1 MRKIFLFCVTAAL
14 TLLAASCRKEEPSVF
29 PEETAGSNTL
39 KVYPVTLSLAE
50 DDFASADG
58 DTKSQIG
65 SSSEAIQRATLFAMG
80 SDGKVLLREDA
91 GGKVVPIAKTVSGA
105 AQAASFTWDLPVAS
119 FTIYAMANYDDATA
133 TTLAG
138 YTTNVSLTTT
148 MLNALTY
155 TNSSTTFL
163 TTIPSKGMPAAGT
176 KSVNITSPGGS
187 IGTVSIKRLFAR
199 YDIKFN
205 TDHFTSNGCTV
216 TATAIESVSSPSSA
230 SWFQA
235 GVQPGSGTSYTA
247 LDSATSSDKA
257 NVATTGCTLYV
268 LENCQGTRSGF
279 ANWYDVQFATS
290 DVLAGITNILINT
303 TYTNA
308 SGLTRKASCRV
319 YLGGDC
325 RTDFNVRRG
334 VRTDLNLA
342 LREGIGREVYLGDG
356 STIVSGPGVVHV
368 VPFYTTLTSKD
379 DLVFACDNWLT
390 LGAVTFGANSG
401 SVHSECGYAGTVTYT
416 VNSNARA
423 DSDKKIYVNGKS
435 RDKNGTVVYTE
446 IYDEAK
452 VHFPYSFTYS
462 WAEDTAPDHLA
473 QRGVLTC
480 IDRYTGAASGVGVFT
495 ANDAGIILG
504 DYSTGA
510 KTVSLKGAFALRSD
524 AIHIEAPNGEGA
536 VNVPLEARV
545 PWFECTDLSP
555 ATNYIDAQ
563 GSMTFTYLQA
573 ASNGAKTSTKMKVVN
588 NGTGADVTAVCAG
601 NNLDLKLVN
610 ELIAP
615 EMTSTAGRLYFDRNT
630 EDANADGSLTIFTH
644 VHTYEGVAALITSAK
659 TFTADSG
666 KVFIT
671 GHGSDRGQHAFTFN
685 SWNPWYFWYQAGS
698 PVAEFG
704 VMNDYSL
711 YHEPA
716 NWSGEKAKTGWE
728 SNPSYRPVETASY
741 SSLIPNAMVS
751 KPENLKL
758 NVTFQETGGYMGH
771 KVAQGEPGIVGP
783 DFTPST
789 LYRTYITVNA
799 SGNYDWE
806 ALGNYLWFNLGHYLP
821 GAVWTRPGVTDAE
834 RRAEVES
841 LVAAQPGRRLVI
853 TSWRTSAT
861 AALDDAFIPD
871 GGILGVTFNTES
883 RTVSST
889 WNLICSMTG
898 LEDKDVNTRSAGK
911 VDIVMQVVN
920 PYNSES
926 PTLDLR
932 IANAYIRLHLY
943 VWPAASGVTTA
954 FPGWHDTGSGW
965 GYYTFPYCFTDGKEI
980 RGLEGFWSKQTL
992 ISTTEVHT
1000 NNTTAIL
1007 KSNSASIGII
1017 SRNLTAISPAF
1028 FQFYNNA
1035 IFNSYWSDTRLK
1047 DALMTEL
1054 KGNEISQPFT
1064 FRNANNISRDEIVS
1078 WEQYGSSG
1086 SSWTDNKQSI
1096 NYDGLNTI
1104 LGAGT
1109 FYKQGDY
1116 TLYYDPSGTQYKYTY
1131 PGGRETTTDKL
1142 FVIHLG
1148 DERFSRCYYFDTY
1161 FGFRDQ
1167 N

>member
-555 ATNYIDAQ
+555 ATNYIDAP
-563 GSMTFTYLQA
+563 STMEFTYLQCS
-573 ASNGAKTSTKMKVVN
+573 ASDAKTSTKMHVVN
-588 NGTGADVTAVCAG
+588 NGADVTAVAVG
-601 NNLDLKLVN
+601 TDLDLALVD
-610 ELIAP
+610 ELFP
-615 EMTSTAGRLYFDRNT
+615 PVMQSTAGRLDFRRQL
-630 EDANADGSLTIFTH
+630 ASDGSFTIFTH
-644 VHTYEGVAALITSAK
+644 VHTYAGVDALITSAK

-666 KVFIT
+666 TVRML
-671 GHGSDRGQHAFTFN
+671 GHTERGSKSLSFVA
-685 SWNPWYFWYQAGS
+685 WNPWYYWYAAGS
-698 PVAEFG
+698 PVTEFG

-716 NWSGEKAKTGWE
+716 NWSGVKAKTGWE
-728 SNPSYRPVETASY
+728 ANPSYRPVEDVSY
-741 SSLIPNAMVS
+741 PADIPNAMVS
-751 KPENLKL
+751 LPENLKL
-758 NVTFQETGGYMGH
+758 NVTFQETGGYMGY
-771 KVAQGEPGIVGP
+771 KVATGTPWIVGD

-789 LYRTYITVNA
+789 RYRVYITVGA
-799 SGNYDWE
+799 SGTYDWE
-806 ALGNYLWFNLGHYLP
+806 ALGDYFWYRIGGFMP
-821 GAVWTRPGVTDAE
+821 GSVWDSPDATDAARRTE
-834 RRAEVES
+834 VEKIVADHDGRIVITRWVPTAAEARAE
-841 LVAAQPGRRLVI
+841 AK
-853 TSWRTSAT
+853 
-861 AALDDAFIPD
+861 IPD
-871 GGILGVTFNTES
+871 GGISGVAFSTES
-883 RTVSST
+883 QDIRST
-889 WNLICSMTG
+889 WKLTCSMTG